1 MYRLYTEEEI
11 KRFFGDRSYFKE
23 MTRDQ
28 IKHVFQ
34 YLAKMC

>member
-1 MYRLYTEEEI
+1 MYRLYTADEI
-11 KRFFGDRSYFKE
+11 QQHFGDRGYFKE

-28 IKHVFQ
+28 IKHVVQ